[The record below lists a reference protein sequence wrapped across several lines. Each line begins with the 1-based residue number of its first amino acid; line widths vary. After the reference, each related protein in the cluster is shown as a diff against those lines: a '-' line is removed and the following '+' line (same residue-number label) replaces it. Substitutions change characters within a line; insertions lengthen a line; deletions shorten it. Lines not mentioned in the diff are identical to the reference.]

1 MADSDKT
8 EMPDA
13 ADQPPF
19 GDARRRREP
28 PTIELD
34 ASDVTSE
41 TAPPES
47 GETAA
52 AEPAA
57 AREPPQP
64 ASSREGSAGVGR
76 AGVIGALCGG
86 GAAATVLGA
95 AWIAGWPPAPS
106 TTPTQAVSAP
116 AVDTTATDALAA
128 RLSALEAD
136 VRMARAAAPATEAN
150 GGIIKRLDGMD
161 QSLSAQ
167 RDAMETQRTHAD
179 KLVSSV
185 EALQSEIAAIK
196 ATPRDGNAPA
206 PDLSAINERIA
217 QVEQAARAA
226 LTKADRPAPTT
237 ANDDRPLRNAITA
250 VMLTNAVQQGEPYAA
265 LLAAAKKLA
274 NDAAM
279 LAPLDRFATS
289 GVPTPEA
296 LRTDL
301 LALLPKLAP
310 PAPATET
317 ASSAAPSSE
326 APLLD
331 RLQASAMRL
340 VHIRRAERPE
350 AETGTAARLAA
361 AARRGDLAA
370 ARQDLAALPAAARAA
385 AQPWLMQFEARD
397 AALRAARAHAAAA
410 TAALAPSTP

>member
-8 EMPDA
+8 KMQDA
-13 ADQPPF
+13 ADQPPA
-19 GDARRRREP
+19 GEARRRREP

-41 TAPPES
+41 TAAPEVD
-47 GETAA
+47 ETAA

-57 AREPPQP
+57 GREPPQP
-64 ASSREGSAGVGR
+64 APAQERSAGAGR

-86 GAAATVLGA
+86 AAAAAVLGA
-95 AWIAGWPPAPS
+95 AWIAGWPPAPA
-106 TTPTQAVSAP
+106 TPPTQAVSAP
-116 AVDTTATDALAA
+116 AIDTAATDALAA

-136 VRMARAAAPATEAN
+136 VRMARAAAPAADAN
-150 GGIIKRLDGMD
+150 GGTIKRLDAMD
-161 QSLSAQ
+161 HSLSAQ
-167 RDAMETQRTHAD
+167 HEAMETQRAQAD
-179 KLVSSV
+179 RLASSMQ
-185 EALQSEIAAIK
+185 ALQSEIAAIK
-196 ATPRDGNAPA
+196 ATPRDNNAAA
-206 PDLSAINERIA
+206 PDLSPINERIA
-217 QVEQAARAA
+217 QVEQTARAA
-226 LTKADRPAPTT
+226 LAQADRPAPAAT
-237 ANDDRPLRNAITA
+237 NDDRPLRNAIAA
-250 VMLTNAVQQGEPYAA
+250 VMLTNAVQHGEPYAA

-274 NDAAM
+274 NNAAM

-289 GVPTPEA
+289 GVPTTDA

-310 PAPATET
+310 PAPTTET
-317 ASSAAPSSE
+317 AAATPSSE

-350 AETGTAARLAA
+350 PETGTAARLAA
-361 AARRGDLAA
+361 AARRGDLGA
-370 ARQDLAALPAAARAA
+370 ARQELTALPAAERTA
-385 AQPWLMQFEARD
+385 AQPWLTQLEARD
-397 AALRAARAHAAAA
+397 AALRAARTHAAAA